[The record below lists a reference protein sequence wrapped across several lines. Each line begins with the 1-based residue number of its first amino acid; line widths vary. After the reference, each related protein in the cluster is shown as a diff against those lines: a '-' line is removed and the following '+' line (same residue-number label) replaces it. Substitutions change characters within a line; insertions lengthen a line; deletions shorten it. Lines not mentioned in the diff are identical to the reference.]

1 MAASKANDSLT
12 FPSGEASALDN
23 DNNAPSTNSKTPIP
37 FDIWLDRTTARLLNL
52 PPPEKTTTYP
62 RSNSDSNPHSPLS
75 QYTTSSPG
83 YIPLGELTVDDVQLI
98 TTLMT
103 SHARRGTIESA
114 LTCERLLKRVVEE
127 VNAGNTGVRVTT
139 KMYTVA
145 MDAWAKSQR
154 RPLPGTIHYGKDSDG
169 SEPEKKK
176 EWKQTQLQLHPQ
188 QQMEQEQQQNN
199 NNKKQQQIPLGAAA
213 QRAHRIH
220 NSLVQAYRYTLDPH
234 LAPSTVSYNAAINAW
249 SKSYHPS
256 AGEMAELLL
265 GEMMREWR
273 FGESHPDFDDD
284 EDDTLE
290 DWEDDDDYEEQPP
303 KGNTRV
309 RPDVVTFT
317 AVIDAWVK
325 CTALAHDY
333 HYEQPPPNPEYYSS
347 NSTVTKFRKEKENY
361 AEWKRN
367 QAAKADELTRR
378 AAGRAKQLLE
388 LMIQLSHYD
397 PLSSYECE
405 PGMRPNCYTC
415 E

>member
-1 MAASKANDSLT
+1 VVSIRRMTERCSKTIREELLWRSVEDESTTRAYSAASNVHRHYKIVERMPAVHPPIETTKHKWKRQRIKAMCCSLILLIGMITGANALMLSPRPIQFTKSRLKTASFATMAASKANDSLT

-154 RPLPGTIHYGKDSDG
+154 RPLPGTIHYGKNSDG

-303 KGNTRV
+303 K
-309 RPDVVTFT
+309 
-317 AVIDAWVK
+317 
-325 CTALAHDY
+325 
-333 HYEQPPPNPEYYSS
+333 
-347 NSTVTKFRKEKENY
+347 
-361 AEWKRN
+361 
-367 QAAKADELTRR
+367 
-378 AAGRAKQLLE
+378 
-388 LMIQLSHYD
+388 
-397 PLSSYECE
+397 
-405 PGMRPNCYTC
+405 
-415 E
+415 